1 MGICFS
7 DEDREQKRRNEEI
20 ERVLNRDKKNARR
33 ELKLLLLGNPTNRN
47 CPKNAYHFEWDADSC
62 SLINFNRIAD
72 FYTAN
77 FAES

>member
-33 ELKLLLLGNPTNRN
+33 ELKLLLLGNWAPYAT
-47 CPKNAYHFEWDADSC
+47 AYQHKFAKQVIGNELSPGM
-62 SLINFNRIAD
+62 LRIW
-72 FYTAN
+72 
-77 FAES
+77 